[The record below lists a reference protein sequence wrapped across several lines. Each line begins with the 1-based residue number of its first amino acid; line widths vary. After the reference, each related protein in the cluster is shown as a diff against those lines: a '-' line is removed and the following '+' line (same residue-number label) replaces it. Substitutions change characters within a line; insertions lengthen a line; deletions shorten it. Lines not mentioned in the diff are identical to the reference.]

1 MGCDIHSFAER
12 RVGDKYETATGRMF
26 KEGSEPF
33 GWRCYGMFGFLAG
46 VRNCSAVTPIAKA
59 RGLPDDMSEGAR
71 EEYEA
76 WEGDAH
82 SASWLSMAELT
93 AFDYDQMTEDRRVTV
108 QLAPNLWSGG
118 ETAPEGGGKHMSYRD
133 FLGPAF
139 FADLKALEDCGADR
153 VVFWFDN

>member
-59 RGLPDDMSEGAR
+59 RGLPGAAR
-71 EEYEA
+71 GLA
-76 WEGDAH
+76 P
-82 SASWLSMAELT
+82 
-93 AFDYDQMTEDRRVTV
+93 MTEPVDDPMLRLQHSWIAR
-108 QLAPNLWSGG
+108 LFGL
-118 ETAPEGGGKHMSYRD
+118 
-133 FLGPAF
+133 
-139 FADLKALEDCGADR
+139 
-153 VVFWFDN
+153 